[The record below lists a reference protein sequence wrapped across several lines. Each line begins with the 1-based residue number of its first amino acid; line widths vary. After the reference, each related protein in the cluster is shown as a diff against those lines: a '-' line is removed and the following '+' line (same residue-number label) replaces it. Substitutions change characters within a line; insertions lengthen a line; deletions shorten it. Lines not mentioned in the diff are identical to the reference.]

1 MDKPEL
7 LIEDDD
13 EFTFSNE
20 EMYLV
25 LKALD
30 VYAHA
35 MLLSNS
41 TSEFIEV
48 QKLAQYI
55 LKKMPRSGLNS

>member
-7 LIEDDD
+7 LVEGDD
-13 EFTFSNE
+13 EFTLTGE
-20 EMYLV
+20 EIYLI

-35 MLLSNS
+35 MLLSDS
-41 TSEFIEV
+41 TDEFLKV
-48 QKLAQYI
+48 QRLAKHI
-55 LKKMPRSGLNS
+55 LIKTPKSGLNS